1 MNGLQDLMMF
11 RDNLQE
17 PEPTGLER
25 LALLS
30 DLTAGS
36 MADEG
41 DMQYAASGG
50 LVNLPVV
57 QAGFGGFLKKA
68 IRAFNK
74 LPGAKIAGRAIV
86 RPLAKSKVGNII
98 LSLAPLLGGNPAAA
112 AAIAASIA
120 AMKDP
125 KAEGNPYKV
134 TQAAAKAAAAE
145 AVKGKLSEG
154 SQAGSEFVGD
164 GTSNYASNLGPDA
177 ANYTGNVP
185 LSSLPNAPTPAAT
198 NVFSDLGQSVTG
210 GAGYDPS
217 GTFVS
222 RLGDRVAGSG
232 EFVGKSFGDQ
242 TGLSGLKGEQPNEVI
257 GKGGTTGGPTGGLAV
272 NTDANIQG
280 RYTNTPLKSDA
291 KIAGFGYGN
300 DSIGSASQ
308 STVNTGQSIAGFD
321 YSGKP
326 IYSNAVD
333 AGDAGYADLSTVDK
347 IKNSLSLSGPDY
359 KGTLIGRELNRVPY
373 LNKLIPDG
381 TMGQLALG
389 TAAAQALAPEEEQ
402 PDLPEGLQQRQV
414 ETDYGKVATEYY
426 RINPET
432 GEEEIVPTDR
442 ALELIQLA
450 YKNYNPN
457 YAASQGVGA
466 LTSGVK
472 TRFIRPGDTQLA
484 ASGGLIGMAYGGKMP
499 QDGLDVRYKEFSGMV
514 GGQGDG
520 MEDNVYMPIVE
531 RDNGQQVA
539 TLAVSPKEYVVDAN
553 TMSLLGNGNPD
564 AGAQIMDATVK
575 DVRMA
580 ATGQREQQK
589 EIDGLQALNR
599 MRRV

>member
-68 IRAFNK
+68 IRAFNR
-74 LPGAKIAGRAIV
+74 LPTAKIFGRAVV
-86 RPLAKSKVGNII
+86 RPLSKSKVGNVI
-98 LSLAPLLGGNPAAA
+98 LGLAPLLGGNPAAA
-112 AAIAASIA
+112 AAIAGSIA

-134 TQAAAKAAAAE
+134 TQAAARAAAAE
-145 AVKGKLSEG
+145 AIKGQIAESSK
-154 SQAGSEFVGD
+154 AANMSEFVGAPGSD
-164 GTSNYASNLGPDA
+164 SALQAQRLAEAS
-177 ANYTGNVP
+177 TV
-185 LSSLPNAPTPAAT
+185 STPAAT

-242 TGLSGLKGEQPNEVI
+242 TGFSGEQPNEVI
-257 GKGGTTGGPTGGLAV
+257 DKGGTTGGPAGGLAMNRPV
-272 NTDANIQG
+272 GDGPVLQGTYTETPLKYDASTIADSSKTADDFLRESLASNTDAA
-280 RYTNTPLKSDA
+280 TNAA
-291 KIAGFGYGN
+291 K
-300 DSIGSASQ
+300 
-308 STVNTGQSIAGFD
+308 
-321 YSGKP
+321 
-326 IYSNAVD
+326 
-333 AGDAGYADLSTVDK
+333 YADLSTVDK

-359 KGTLIGRELNRVPY
+359 QGTLIGRELNRVPY

-389 TAAAQALAPEEEQ
+389 AAGAQALMPEEEQ

-442 ALELIQLA
+442 ALELIQSV

-457 YAASQGVGA
+457 YTSSQGVGA

-472 TRFIRPGDTQLA
+472 TRFIRPEDTQLA

-520 MEDNVYMPIVE
+520 MQDNVYMPIVE

-580 ATGQREQQK
+580 ATGQRQQQK

>member
-134 TQAAAKAAAAE
+134 TQAAARAAAAE
-145 AVKGKLSEG
+145 AVKGKIAES
-154 SQAGSEFVGD
+154 SQAANMNEFVGAPGSD
-164 GTSNYASNLGPDA
+164 SALQAQRLAEAS
-177 ANYTGNVP
+177 TV
-185 LSSLPNAPTPAAT
+185 STPAAT

-520 MEDNVYMPIVE
+520 MQDNVYMPIVE

-580 ATGQREQQK
+580 ATGQRQQQK

>member
-74 LPGAKIAGRAIV
+74 LPPAKVFGRAIV
-86 RPLAKSKVGNII
+86 RPLSKSKVGNVI
-98 LSLAPLLGGNPAAA
+98 LGLAPLLGGNPAAA

-134 TQAAAKAAAAE
+134 TQAAARAAAAE
-145 AVKGKLSEG
+145 AIKGKLTEG
-154 SQAGSEFVGD
+154 SQAANMNEFVGAPGSD
-164 GTSNYASNLGPDA
+164 SALQAQRLTEASN
-177 ANYTGNVP
+177 V
-185 LSSLPNAPTPAAT
+185 STPAAT

-222 RLGDRVAGSG
+222 RLGDRFAGTG

-242 TGLSGLKGEQPNEVI
+242 TGLSGLKSEQPNQQV
-257 GKGGTTGGPTGGLAV
+257 AV
-272 NTDANIQG
+272 NTGDAS
-280 RYTNTPLKSDA
+280 K
-291 KIAGFGYGN
+291 KIAG
-300 DSIGSASQ
+300 S
-308 STVNTGQSIAGFD
+308 GF
-321 YSGKP
+321 SGEP
-326 IYSNAVD
+326 IYSNATNAVD
-333 AGDAGYADLSTVDK
+333 AVDAADAAKYADLSTVDK

-373 LNKLIPDG
+373 LNKLIPES

-389 TAAAQALAPEEEQ
+389 TAAAQALAPEPEQ

-466 LTSGVK
+466 LSSGVK

-484 ASGGLIGMAYGGKMP
+484 SSGGLIGMAYGGQMP
-499 QDGLDVRYKEFSGMV
+499 QNGLDVRYKEFSGMV

-520 MEDNVYMPIVE
+520 MRDNVYMPIVE

-564 AGAQIMDATVK
+564 AGAKIMDETVK